1 MLYIH
6 VHVYHA
12 HHGDVGVTTENV
24 ATFSTL
30 IPSHTPAQSAYTPG
44 HTAPCGNKHDYY
56 LEKRIDNNQKLEVCV
71 HVCAFVCVCVC
82 E

>member
-6 VHVYHA
+6 IQVYHA
-12 HHGDVGVTTENV
+12 YHGDVGVTTENV

-44 HTAPCGNKHDYY
+44 HTAPCGNKQDYY
-56 LEKRIDNNQKLEVCV
+56 LEKRTDNNQKLEVCV
-71 HVCAFVCVCVC
+71 CAFVCACVC

>member
-6 VHVYHA
+6 IQVYHA
-12 HHGDVGVTTENV
+12 YHGDVGVTTENV

-44 HTAPCGNKHDYY
+44 HTAPCGNKQEYY

-71 HVCAFVCVCVC
+71 CAFVCVCL
-82 E
+82 